1 MVEGDLFVDCIGFK
15 GLLIEEVLG
24 VGYDDWFYLFF
35 CDSVIVVL
43 FEWYEKIVFYMC
55 FIVYDVGW

>member
-1 MVEGDLFVDCIGFK
+1 MVEGDLFVDCMGFK
-15 GLLIEEVLG
+15 GLLIEGVLG

-43 FEWYEKIVFYMC
+43 FE
-55 FIVYDVGW
+55 